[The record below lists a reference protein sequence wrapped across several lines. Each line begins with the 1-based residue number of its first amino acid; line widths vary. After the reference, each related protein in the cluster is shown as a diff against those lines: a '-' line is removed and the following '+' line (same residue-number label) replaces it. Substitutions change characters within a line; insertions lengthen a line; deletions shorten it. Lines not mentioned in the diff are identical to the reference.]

1 MNQLFKPSLAMLALL
16 SALAALPM
24 NVLRSNSALLAQ
36 VTEEPTPTFTLQET
50 VPAGTMLSINGS
62 PSMAGINQNLE
73 EGFEQRY
80 PDTDVRHEASGDEQA
95 LQELQS
101 GSIDLAAL
109 GRSLSEAEED
119 PSLTSIPVTREKIA
133 VIVGRDNPFRGSLS
147 FDDFAAIFRGEITN
161 WSEVGGP
168 DLPIRFIDRPAESDT
183 RLALADYE
191 IFSGQPFETGEN
203 AVQIEEDDTAAVVR
217 ELGRDGISYAI
228 ASEILEQDAVRPVSL
243 DSTLPDDPRY
253 PYSQPR
259 NYIYVGE
266 PSLAV
271 EAFLGFATSDAGQA
285 AVAEAKQTASANV
298 TVGANRLPGSV
309 ALAPDGRFMVR
320 GTEDGQL
327 QWLDAAG
334 NSTETVVA
342 DAHRGAVSAVVI
354 SPDNQTV
361 VSSGADGTLR
371 RWDRSGNSL
380 GEPITGQ
387 GGPILSLALSP
398 DGQTIASGSADGT
411 VERWAIADGKPL
423 GEPITAHDGPVQALH
438 YPAGG
443 QAFVTGS
450 GDGSLGFWNADG
462 TAADEIPDAHPG
474 GVTTITS
481 SPDGQVLTTAGGDGS
496 LRNWDRSTL
505 QPRGGTIEAHEAPV
519 SAVAYSPDGGTLAT
533 AGTNGTLQ
541 LWSPDGTPRLPQ
553 PVELEAPAASL
564 GYTPE
569 GQLVVGSSDQVALLN
584 DQGQPIASVETE
596 AETEASDPDPE
607 VSSPWD
613 RIRDLPPSAW
623 WMLAAIPALL
633 LLAGIVGAL
642 LGRRDP
648 DDEDNTLE
656 ADATIPDPG
665 LDIDFS
671 GLGSRPP
678 ITAGPLPPDDSSP
691 GAISP
696 DPTLPDPRPLPPEA
710 ELVPGPGEYPVG
722 VAPGKL
728 EQARLDLAEGRRLMR
743 EGHCNTALIYFNQ
756 AVEATEV
763 ERSKAGA
770 TGIPAQ
776 GINAIAAQA
785 QAQRGHAL
793 ALLGQS
799 NEAMDSYNAA
809 LQLDTSVIDAWIG
822 KGRLLSTMG
831 RYDEAIFCFDTAL
844 ELDQTSAAAW
854 AGKGQALMQVGRQSE
869 GQTCLSKAADL
880 GNDDMLPGI
889 GITPS
894 PYPGVMPVPVPVAP
908 GAGITPGPLP
918 EAVLPEPSPSA
929 DYDPDV
935 PLELQQMVL
944 GLPSADIE
952 ITGDNRFSSADVP
965 PDLESEV
972 ANLPSQAEHAATV
985 GGGMGSTGPL
995 PITPGPLPSE
1005 AISPGPM
1012 PSEAITPGP
1021 VPSETIG
1028 SEPLPPSTLEEEL
1041 LSQVR
1046 LGITPGPS
1054 AAPQEL
1060 PVDSAPAESPGVTAI
1075 AEPPLRPA
1083 PVPVPPPVPLEPGDY
1098 VPPPPEATI
1107 AGDGSGLE
1115 GLPPDVLTALAS
1127 IPPGSPD
1134 SFGVV
1139 PTSAEPA
1146 TVPSASAANSWIR
1159 LSVDRESERFYAV
1172 WQIDSG
1178 DRARAKDNG
1187 GETMTLRLYDVTGR
1201 ATQSALPPAVAEQRC
1216 RDDFAQDWYLPVP
1229 QWDRIYVVEVGYL
1242 SATGNWQAIAQSA
1255 EVAAITT

>member
-1 MNQLFKPSLAMLALL
+1 LNDRLSVYPLADLLCPLGTAMNQLFKPSLAMLALL

-36 VTEEPTPTFTLQET
+36 VTEDTTPTFNLPET

-73 EGFEQRY
+73 ESFEQRY

-95 LQELQS
+95 LQELRS

-168 DLPIRFIDRPAESDT
+168 NLPIRFIDRPAESDT

-203 AVQIEEDDTAAVVR
+203 AVQVEEDDTAAVVR

-259 NYIYVGE
+259 NYIYLGE

-271 EAFLGFATSDAGQA
+271 EAFLGFATSDEGQA

-298 TVGANRLPGSV
+298 TVGANRLPGGV

-327 QWLDAAG
+327 QWLDG
-334 NSTETVVA
+334 TGSPTETVVA

-380 GEPITGQ
+380 GEPMSGQ
-387 GGPILSLALSP
+387 GGPILALALSP
-398 DGQTIASGSADGT
+398 DGQTIASGSAGGT

-423 GEPITAHDGPVQALH
+423 GEPIVAHDGPVQALH

-462 TAADEIPDAHPG
+462 TAAGESPDAHPG
-474 GVTTITS
+474 GVTVITS
-481 SPDGQVLTTAGGDGS
+481 SPDGQVLTTAGGDGR

-505 QPRGGTIEAHEAPV
+505 QPRGGTIEAHEAAV

-553 PVELEAPAASL
+553 PVELEEPAASL

-569 GQLVVGSSDQVALLN
+569 GQLVAGSSDQVALLD
-584 DQGQPIASVETE
+584 DQGQPISNVE
-596 AETEASDPDPE
+596 AETEAEIEADDAGSDLG
-607 VSSPWD
+607 SAWD
-613 RIRDLPPSAW
+613 RIRNLPPSAW

-648 DDEDNTLE
+648 DDGDDTLE
-656 ADATIPDPG
+656 ADVANPDPN

-671 GLGSRPP
+671 DLGSRPP
-678 ITAGPLPPDDSSP
+678 ITAGPLPPDATSP

-710 ELVPGPGEYPVG
+710 ELVPGPGEYPMG
-722 VAPGKL
+722 VAAPGKL

-743 EGHCNTALIYFNQ
+743 EGHCDTALIYFNQ
-756 AVEATEV
+756 AVESTEV

-770 TGIPAQ
+770 TGVPAQ

-793 ALLGQS
+793 ALLGQT

-809 LQLDTSVIDAWIG
+809 LQLDTSVIDAWVG

-854 AGKGQALMQVGRQSE
+854 AGKGQALMQMGRQNE
-869 GQTCLSKAADL
+869 GQTCLAKASDL
-880 GNDDMLPGI
+880 SNDEGRPGV

-894 PYPGVMPVPVPVAP
+894 PYPGVMPVPEPVAP

-918 EAVLPEPSPSA
+918 EAVLPESSPAA

-952 ITGDNRFSSADVP
+952 ITSDNRFSSADVP

-972 ANLPSQAEHAATV
+972 ANLPRQAEDAATIES
-985 GGGMGSTGPL
+985 GMGSTGSL

-1005 AISPGPM
+1005 AI
-1012 PSEAITPGP
+1012 TPGP
-1021 VPSETIG
+1021 VPPEAIG
-1028 SEPLPPSTLEEEL
+1028 SGLLPPSTLEEEL

-1046 LGITPGPS
+1046 LGTTPGP
-1054 AAPQEL
+1054 APQEL
-1060 PVDSAPAESPGVTAI
+1060 PMDSAPAEGTGATAI
-1075 AEPPLRPA
+1075 AEPPLR
-1083 PVPVPPPVPLEPGDY
+1083 
-1098 VPPPPEATI
+1098 
-1107 AGDGSGLE
+1107 
-1115 GLPPDVLTALAS
+1115 
-1127 IPPGSPD
+1127 
-1134 SFGVV
+1134 
-1139 PTSAEPA
+1139 
-1146 TVPSASAANSWIR
+1146 
-1159 LSVDRESERFYAV
+1159 
-1172 WQIDSG
+1172 
-1178 DRARAKDNG
+1178 
-1187 GETMTLRLYDVTGR
+1187 
-1201 ATQSALPPAVAEQRC
+1201 
-1216 RDDFAQDWYLPVP
+1216 
-1229 QWDRIYVVEVGYL
+1229 
-1242 SATGNWQAIAQSA
+1242 
-1255 EVAAITT
+1255 